1 MQSDLPNAS
10 EKLQPSPL
18 FFQNPHEPIAVEGGV
33 MAGVGPV
40 AAGNAGKEGAW
51 SVRRQNFARP
61 VHDA

>member
-18 FFQNPHEPIAVEGGV
+18 FFQKPHKPIAVEGGE

-40 AAGNAGKEGAW
+40 AAGNAGEEEA
-51 SVRRQNFARP
+51 SNVRRQNFARL